1 MKFIYNKT
9 LTILNKLKASDTLSK
24 QDLWFKHVIHDGA
37 WYITNESSVS
47 GTTVNMASK
56 ITVLIPYSELYL
68 PYKDWK
74 VDTNQLNHFTMSNG
88 DYIVNGILDE
98 EVNSQT
104 ITKILLKYEPN
115 VCSVK
120 SINELPKRGIGN
132 VMLKI
137 EGV

>member
-1 MKFIYNKT
+1 MNFIYNKT

-24 QDLWFKHVIHDGA
+24 QDLWFKHVIHNGA
-37 WYITNESSVS
+37 WYITNESSMS
-47 GTTVNMASK
+47 GTTVNISSK
-56 ITVLIPYSELYL
+56 ITVLIPYNDMYL
-68 PYKDWK
+68 PYNDWK
-74 VDTNQLNHFTMSNG
+74 SDTNQLKYFTMSNG
-88 DYIVNGILDE
+88 DYIVNGILEE

-104 ITKILLKYEPN
+104 ITKILSKYEPN

-120 SINELPKRGIGN
+120 SINELPKRGIEN

>member
-1 MKFIYNKT
+1 MKLVYNKP

-24 QDLWFKHVIHDGA
+24 QDLWFKHIIHDGA

-47 GTTVNMASK
+47 GTSVSMSSK
-56 ITVLIPYSELYL
+56 ITVLIPYNEMYL
-68 PYKDWK
+68 PYKEWK
-74 VDTNQLNHFTMSNG
+74 LETNILKYFTMSNG
-88 DYIVNGILDE
+88 DYIINGVLEDE
-98 EVNSQT
+98 INSQT
-104 ITKILLKYEPN
+104 ITKTLSRYEPD

-120 SINELPKRGIGN
+120 SINVLPRRGIET

>member
-1 MKFIYNKT
+1 MNCIYNKT

-24 QDLWFKHVIHDGA
+24 QDLWFKHIIYNGA
-37 WYITNESSVS
+37 WYVTNESSVS
-47 GTTVNMASK
+47 GTTVNIASK
-56 ITVLIPYSELYL
+56 ITVLIPYSEMYL

-74 VDTNQLNHFTMSNG
+74 LGTNQLNCFTMSNG
-88 DYIVNGILDE
+88 DYIVNGVLE
-98 EVNSQT
+98 EEINSQT
-104 ITKILLKYEPN
+104 ITKILSKYEPD

-120 SINELPKRGIGN
+120 SINELPKRGIEN